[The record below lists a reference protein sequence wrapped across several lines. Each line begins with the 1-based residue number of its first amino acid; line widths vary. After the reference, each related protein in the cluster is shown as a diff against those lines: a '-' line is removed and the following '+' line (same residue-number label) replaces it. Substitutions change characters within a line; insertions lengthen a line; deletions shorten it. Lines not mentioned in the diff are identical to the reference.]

1 MQEEA
6 LAAALEDCKAS
17 AEEGYRI
24 ASEVAGAIHE
34 LLEQAEENLEEAEA
48 SQEDLDRLERT
59 GLLSQ
64 QRQEIIDLQ
73 RMDCDIKQNVD
84 RLWRQK
90 KDFSIV
96 VYGRTMAG
104 KSTLMEILT
113 QGNGESIGKGAQRTT
128 RDVRDYYW
136 KGMKVTDVPGIC
148 SFDGREDDALAME
161 AAKKADLIVFLLTD
175 DAPQEEEA
183 RQLATLRDEGKSV
196 LGIVNVKLG
205 LNLARRAM
213 AVRDLTRKM
222 QDTERIDTIRNQFCE
237 FGRKFGQDWSKI
249 PFVYAHL
256 QAAYLGREDEE
267 LFSLS
272 NFAQVEDVL
281 LDKVTKEASLLRTKN
296 FLENVRT
303 PLLDAIDALFDASG
317 RLIRESDL
325 LEENGNKLLAWK
337 DDFDQF
343 AQDRLEAFMTSLREE
358 ADGAIQ
364 EFSEIVTENDDSDEV
379 KEKFFD
385 CLGDVQIDRKSRS
398 FLKSLEKNCNR
409 KLRSLADDTIAD
421 LEFHSFEMKALKDHL
436 DINIETS
443 FQNAFRV
450 AGAALFFVNPLAG
463 LLATVFSFLSDS
475 KAEKMEQAR
484 AELRDKAHGIV
495 DPHLKKLRKSLANN
509 IEEGLMQERILG
521 FYHTLFERQMLL
533 LDVANQ
539 QNELAQMLDMKFDEL
554 SNMLLTKTMEFALPG
569 SEISLDV
576 EKYVRAPGKKMIVI
590 SKTALPAADQERVE
604 KAMGESLEIVYLD
617 EENGEEFLDKVQ
629 QVLQNLLGKAEYK
642 IMTYTY
648 PDPDSEN
655 EEGEEE
661 DQKEIRFL
669 QVEPKAGRRK
679 NWDSTRSML
688 QQAAFAPV
696 VLMRI
701 SD

>member
-1 MQEEA
+1 MKEEA

-24 ASEVAGAIHE
+24 ASEVAGVIHE

-113 QGNGESIGKGAQRTT
+113 HGNGESIGKGAQRTT

-183 RQLATLRDEGKSV
+183 QQLATLRDEGKSV

-222 QDTERIDTIRNQFCE
+222 QDTERIDTIRSQFCE

-317 RLIRESDL
+317 RMIRESDL

-385 CLGDVQIDRKSRS
+385 CLGEVQIDRKSRS

-421 LEFHSFEMKALKDHL
+421 LEFHSFEMKGLKDHL
-436 DINIETS
+436 DFNIETS

-475 KAEKMEQAR
+475 RAEKMAQAR

-495 DPHLKKLRKSLANN
+495 DPYLKKLRKSLANN
-509 IEEGLMQERILG
+509 IEEGLMQGRIWG

-539 QNELAQMLDMKFDEL
+539 QNELAQLLDTKFDDL
-554 SNMLLTKTMEFALPG
+554 SHILLTKTMEFALQR
-569 SEISLDV
+569 SDIALKAD
-576 EKYVRAPGKKMIVI
+576 YVRVPGRKMIAI
-590 SKTALPAADQERVE
+590 GKIPFLSTEDQERVE
-604 KAMGESLEIVYLD
+604 RVLGESLEIVPFD
-617 EENGEEFLDKVQ
+617 EANGDDFSEKIHQIMQEI
-629 QVLQNLLGKAEYK
+629 LGKTKHEL
-642 IMTYTY
+642 MTYTY
-648 PDPDSEN
+648 PAPNSED
-655 EEGEEE
+655 EEE
-661 DQKEIRFL
+661 KKEIRFL
-669 QVEPKAGRRK
+669 QVEPKAERRK
-679 NWDSTRSML
+679 NWDSMRSML

>member
-24 ASEVAGAIHE
+24 ASEVAGVIHE

-73 RMDCDIKQNVD
+73 RMDRDIKQNVD

-113 QGNGESIGKGAQRTT
+113 HGNGESIGKGAQRTT

-183 RQLATLRDEGKSV
+183 QQLATLRDEGKSV

-222 QDTERIDTIRNQFCE
+222 QDTERIDTIRSQFCE

-317 RLIRESDL
+317 RMIRESDL

-385 CLGDVQIDRKSRS
+385 CLGEVQIDRKSRS

-421 LEFHSFEMKALKDHL
+421 LEFHSFEMKGLKDHL
-436 DINIETS
+436 DFNIETS

-450 AGAALFFVNPLAG
+450 AGTALFFVNPLAASWRRFSLFFLIVG
-463 LLATVFSFLSDS
+463 QRRWRRRVQNSATRRM
-475 KAEKMEQAR
+475 A
-484 AELRDKAHGIV
+484 
-495 DPHLKKLRKSLANN
+495 SL
-509 IEEGLMQERILG
+509 IRI
-521 FYHTLFERQMLL
+521 
-533 LDVANQ
+533 
-539 QNELAQMLDMKFDEL
+539 
-554 SNMLLTKTMEFALPG
+554 
-569 SEISLDV
+569 
-576 EKYVRAPGKKMIVI
+576 
-590 SKTALPAADQERVE
+590 
-604 KAMGESLEIVYLD
+604 
-617 EENGEEFLDKVQ
+617 
-629 QVLQNLLGKAEYK
+629 
-642 IMTYTY
+642 
-648 PDPDSEN
+648 
-655 EEGEEE
+655 
-661 DQKEIRFL
+661 
-669 QVEPKAGRRK
+669 
-679 NWDSTRSML
+679 
-688 QQAAFAPV
+688 
-696 VLMRI
+696 
-701 SD
+701 

>member
-24 ASEVAGAIHE
+24 ASEVAGVIHE

-113 QGNGESIGKGAQRTT
+113 HGNGESIGKGAQRTT

-183 RQLATLRDEGKSV
+183 QQLATLRDEGKSV

-222 QDTERIDTIRNQFCE
+222 QDTERIDTIRSQFCE

-317 RLIRESDL
+317 RMIRESDL

-385 CLGDVQIDRKSRS
+385 CLGEVQIDRKSRS

-421 LEFHSFEMKALKDHL
+421 LEFHSFEMKGLKDHL
-436 DINIETS
+436 DFNIETS

-475 KAEKMEQAR
+475 RAEKMAQAR

-495 DPHLKKLRKSLANN
+495 DPYLKKLRKSLANN
-509 IEEGLMQERILG
+509 IEEGLMQGRIWG

-539 QNELAQMLDMKFDEL
+539 QNELAQLLDTKFDDL
-554 SNMLLTKTMEFALPG
+554 SHILLTKTMEFALQR
-569 SEISLDV
+569 SDIALKAD
-576 EKYVRAPGKKMIVI
+576 YVRVPGRKMIAI
-590 SKTALPAADQERVE
+590 GKIPFLSTEDQERVE
-604 KAMGESLEIVYLD
+604 RVLGESLEIVPFD
-617 EENGEEFLDKVQ
+617 EANGDDFSEKIHQIMQEI
-629 QVLQNLLGKAEYK
+629 LGKTKHEL
-642 IMTYTY
+642 MTYTY
-648 PDPDSEN
+648 PAPNSED
-655 EEGEEE
+655 EEE
-661 DQKEIRFL
+661 KKEIRFL
-669 QVEPKAGRRK
+669 QVEPKAERRK
-679 NWDSTRSML
+679 NWDSMRSML

>member
-1 MQEEA
+1 MKEEA

-24 ASEVAGAIHE
+24 ASEVAGVIHE

-73 RMDCDIKQNVD
+73 RMDRDIKQNVD

-113 QGNGESIGKGAQRTT
+113 HGNGESIGKGAQRTT

-183 RQLATLRDEGKSV
+183 QQLATLRDEGKSV

-222 QDTERIDTIRNQFCE
+222 QDTERIDTIRSQFCE

-317 RLIRESDL
+317 RMIRESDL

-385 CLGDVQIDRKSRS
+385 CLGEVQIDRKSRS

-421 LEFHSFEMKALKDHL
+421 LEFHSFEMKGLKDHL
-436 DINIETS
+436 DFNIETS

-475 KAEKMEQAR
+475 RAEKMAQAR

-495 DPHLKKLRKSLANN
+495 DPYLKKLRKSLANN
-509 IEEGLMQERILG
+509 IEEGLMQGRIWG

-539 QNELAQMLDMKFDEL
+539 QNELAQLLDTKFDDL
-554 SNMLLTKTMEFALPG
+554 SHILLTKTMEFALQR
-569 SEISLDV
+569 SDIALKAD
-576 EKYVRAPGKKMIVI
+576 YVRVPGRKMIAI
-590 SKTALPAADQERVE
+590 GKIPFLSTEDQERVE
-604 KAMGESLEIVYLD
+604 RVLGESLEIVPFD
-617 EENGEEFLDKVQ
+617 EANGDDFSEKIHQIMQEI
-629 QVLQNLLGKAEYK
+629 LGKTKHEL
-642 IMTYTY
+642 MTYTY
-648 PDPDSEN
+648 PAPNSED
-655 EEGEEE
+655 EEE
-661 DQKEIRFL
+661 KKEIRFL
-669 QVEPKAGRRK
+669 QVEPKAERRK
-679 NWDSTRSML
+679 NWDSMRSML